1 MKNSTKRTNTFV
13 SFALGMSLLAI
24 LASVAEGRVMP
35 PDRAKQLQAR
45 GYPTETTEQIIEAT
59 QSESYFVRFIALEL
73 LTERIRKEAIPTLK
87 KALNDP
93 KPRVR
98 WTAAHLLGTL
108 GDKSG
113 LEQMRR
119 DLTQLTNK
127 GAPVPADPSLTEEQ
141 NKERDRKR
149 NYHLL
154 DAINVAN
161 VLAELEDYSG
171 YALAARMAIEGPL
184 EWQRWRAV
192 IVLVEIA
199 KADKA
204 KLQKDGLD
212 PVFVLKAV
220 AGSEKVDGISHV
232 LTNVVEKEL
241 DDDTAIEILEIA
253 KNSTKLS
260 EGARRVAQIQLDKV
274 KARKRAT
281 VEKNQWYPDAPY
293 LHCMQKYEQLIA
305 STPKPGDVGG
315 LSEEFKLASY
325 LAGEHFEGWTNIFG
339 DDPKGKDQFER
350 AIKLYEHIIRYYP
363 RHEYKVLMAKA
374 QLAGLTLNLK
384 RDVKTAVTEYIDIFT
399 IPAEAVVDSTDQSS
413 NKALEEEGGKTQTQV
428 DFERHLRAHL
438 RARIIELCRSRG
450 PTEQRTLLAQIL
462 EKCSESDPEI
472 VRQADLALQELTQ
485 DGIERGSAPQD

>member
-1 MKNSTKRTNTFV
+1 MKNSAKKTDTFV
-13 SFALGMSLLAI
+13 SFTLGMFLLAI

-35 PDRAKQLQAR
+35 PDRAKQLQAK
-45 GYPTETTEQIIEAT
+45 GYHTETAEQIIEAT
-59 QSESYFVRFIALEL
+59 KSESYFVRFIALEL
-73 LTERIRKEAIPTLK
+73 LTERIGKEAIPTLEE
-87 KALNDP
+87 ALNDP
-93 KPRVR
+93 KLRVR

-127 GAPVPADPSLTEEQ
+127 GAPVPPDPSLTEEQ
-141 NKERDRKR
+141 NRKRDTKR
-149 NYHLL
+149 NYRLL
-154 DAINVAN
+154 DALNVAK

-192 IVLVEIA
+192 VVLVEIA

-220 AGSEKVDGISHV
+220 AGSEKVDGVSHV
-232 LTNVVEKEL
+232 LTNLVEKEL

-293 LHCMQKYEQLIA
+293 LHYMQKYEQLIA
-305 STPKPGDVGG
+305 STPKPEDFGA

-325 LAGEHFEGWTNIFG
+325 LAGEHFKGWSNIFG

-350 AIKLYEHIIRYYP
+350 ALKLYEHIVRYYP
-363 RHEYKVLMAKA
+363 RHEYKVLMAKVE
-374 QLAGLTLNLK
+374 LAGLTLNLK
-384 RDVKTAVTEYIDIFT
+384 RDVKTAISEYIDIFT
-399 IPAEAVVDSTDQSS
+399 IPAEAVVDSTDQSR
-413 NKALEEEGGKTQTQV
+413 NRALKEGGGETQAQA
-428 DFERHLRAHL
+428 DFERHLKARL

-462 EKCSESDPEI
+462 EKCSGSDPEI
-472 VRQADLALQELTQ
+472 VRQAGVALEELTQ
-485 DGIERGSAPQD
+485 NGTERGSAPQD